1 MKKYNVCV
9 IGTGHIAN
17 KFHIPAFKK
26 EVRINKII
34 LVDKNKSKLLK
45 TAKKFKI
52 KCFYLN
58 FKDAVKKEK
67 IDFVNICTP
76 PSTHTYFINEAIK
89 NKLHLFVEKPFVLK
103 KKNFFEILKMIKRYK
118 LRCQCAYH
126 QRFRPISN
134 EIKKILKKNQIGKVY
149 YVNVINR
156 KFRGI
161 PKHSVYFSKKKYSGG
176 GPLVDL
182 GSHYFDLIGWFLNF
196 PKVRSF
202 SNYLFND
209 ISLQKNE
216 KKYLPFKKFDNEEL
230 AVGNVKF
237 NNGCLLNFELSY
249 VLNTDREFSK
259 IEIFGTK
266 GYISWPDGKL
276 IQIKTNKKMFR
287 KLKNEKFLASNRQVE
302 KFVDELS
309 GKFSIKNIKQ
319 IGFTVNLIQKLYNFK

>member
-1 MKKYNVCV
+1 MLTN
-9 IGTGHIAN
+9 
-17 KFHIPAFKK
+17 
-26 EVRINKII
+26 
-34 LVDKNKSKLLK
+34 
-45 TAKKFKI
+45 
-52 KCFYLN
+52 
-58 FKDAVKKEK
+58 
-67 IDFVNICTP
+67 
-76 PSTHTYFINEAIK
+76 
-89 NKLHLFVEKPFVLK
+89 
-103 KKNFFEILKMIKRYK
+103 
-118 LRCQCAYH
+118 

>member
-103 KKNFFEILKMIKRYK
+103 KKNFFEILNMIKRYK

-209 ISLQKNE
+209 ISLQKKE

-259 IEIFGTK
+259 IEHLNQRIYFK
-266 GYISWPDGKL
+266 ARRKL
-276 IQIKTNKKMFR
+276 IQIKKNKKMFR